1 MPFYRRRFSRFSLT
15 HARSLSK
22 QTNKQKQ
29 FYWGTNEILLPVY
42 ESMDEAFQKHPE
54 VSVVVNF
61 ASFRSVYG
69 SVMEMLENHSEQ
81 IKTIG

>member
-1 MPFYRRRFSRFSLT
+1 MPLYRPHLSLT
-15 HARSLSK
+15 HTRTLYLSLSLSK
-22 QTNKQKQ
+22 NQ

-69 SVMEMLENHSEQ
+69 SVMEMLENHSKQ

>member
-1 MPFYRRRFSRFSLT
+1 MPLYRPHFSLT
-15 HARSLSK
+15 HTRTLSLSLSLSLIK
-22 QTNKQKQ
+22 NQ

>member
-1 MPFYRRRFSRFSLT
+1 
-15 HARSLSK
+15 
-22 QTNKQKQ
+22 
-29 FYWGTNEILLPVY
+29 
-42 ESMDEAFQKHPE
+42 MDEAFQKHPE